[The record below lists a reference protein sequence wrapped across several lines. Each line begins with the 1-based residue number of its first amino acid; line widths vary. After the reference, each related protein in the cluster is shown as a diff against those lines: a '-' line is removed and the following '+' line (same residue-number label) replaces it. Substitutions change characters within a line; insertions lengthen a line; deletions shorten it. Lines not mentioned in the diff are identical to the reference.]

1 MQHCSQLH
9 SNTLFV
15 AMKLHC
21 SSEESN
27 IKGIIFFDDSGYKI
41 VFSFFSCLWHAAS
54 VVHSFFFMYTQII
67 GLLSA
72 RLYVRKYGISVF
84 HKVS

>member
-9 SNTLFV
+9 SNTLSV

-27 IKGIIFFDDSGYKI
+27 IKGIILFDDSGYKI
-41 VFSFFSCLWHAAS
+41 VFF
-54 VVHSFFFMYTQII
+54 FFFMSVACGQCCAQLFFYIYTDYWTVK
-67 GLLSA
+67 
-72 RLYVRKYGISVF
+72 R
-84 HKVS
+84 